1 MLSNRI
7 GFCLTEAVQ
16 RLDRR
21 LAGFVDAARVGGGGP
36 LQLALATQIGF
47 EFGEHAQH
55 VDKRLTHGDAGVDR
69 LFGRLQRVLIKNSWS
84 KIETRAQ
91 P

>member
-21 LAGFVDAARVGGGGP
+21 LAGIVDAARVGGGGP

-47 EFGEHAQH
+47 EFS
-55 VDKRLTHGDAGVDR
+55 
-69 LFGRLQRVLIKNSWS
+69 NSVNTPS
-84 KIETRAQ
+84 MSTIALPTAM
-91 P
+91 PVSTGCSVAFSAS